1 MSRTVT
7 RWGDYL
13 AVRIPATFAE
23 QLQWDE
29 NTEVVCAV
37 VDGNLVISPADA
49 PGYDLDQLVA
59 RITPENRHEEIPTGP
74 AVGNEAW

>member
-7 RWGDYL
+7 KWGDYL
-13 AVRIPATFAE
+13 AVRIPAAFAE

-29 NTEVVCAV
+29 TTEVICAV
-37 VDGNLVISPADA
+37 VDGKLVISPAAA

-59 RITPENRHEEIPTGP
+59 GITPENRHEEIQTGLV
-74 AVGNEAW
+74 VGNEAW

>member
-29 NTEVVCAV
+29 NTEVICAV
-37 VDGNLVISPADA
+37 VDGNLVISLAGA

-59 RITPENRHEEIPTGP
+59 GITPENRHEETPTGLV
-74 AVGNEAW
+74 VGNEAW